1 MYALMRLTGTTSQP
15 LLKMHTATPDAVFK
29 VHFCPDT
36 CNQQEVGDLLI
47 HARKIRKLIDVT
59 KEEGWISNLE
69 KVRPL
74 EGDDELAALRARGEG
89 LAMEPGVG
97 GGTPVAEGEKKKKDK
112 KESKQN
118 KKDQKREDRRRRR
131 RTSSTDEAVRLDG
144 SMSKKA
150 AKKKP
155 AELFAGTGL
164 DPKEKVRRK
173 VTRRARRC
181 VKKKSKKEDS
191 SDSSG
196 STGSSNGTPTDF
208 DEESVFEQASKVR
221 VVAANYP
228 GMLAC
233 QTLAQMRQMLL
244 SEIGN
249 EDRPGSLSPCA
260 LAYFRQHVSRKS
272 SGPALREML
281 SIATSIDQLLAG
293 NAASAMDVLVQRFKS
308 IESTLTGSHR
318 TVSQRLEIVPPD
330 NVYSSPRHR
339 R

>member
-1 MYALMRLTGTTSQP
+1 
-15 LLKMHTATPDAVFK
+15 
-29 VHFCPDT
+29 
-36 CNQQEVGDLLI
+36 
-47 HARKIRKLIDVT
+47 
-59 KEEGWISNLE
+59 
-69 KVRPL
+69 
-74 EGDDELAALRARGEG
+74 
-89 LAMEPGVG
+89 
-97 GGTPVAEGEKKKKDK
+97 
-112 KESKQN
+112 
-118 KKDQKREDRRRRR
+118 
-131 RTSSTDEAVRLDG
+131 
-144 SMSKKA
+144 MSKKA

-244 SEIGN
+244 SECRIT
-249 EDRPGSLSPCA
+249 
-260 LAYFRQHVSRKS
+260 
-272 SGPALREML
+272 
-281 SIATSIDQLLAG
+281 I
-293 NAASAMDVLVQRFKS
+293 
-308 IESTLTGSHR
+308 
-318 TVSQRLEIVPPD
+318 
-330 NVYSSPRHR
+330 
-339 R
+339 